1 MSSSDASRKGLEL
14 LKGLI
19 NKLEAKASASQPAA
33 SATSAPSAPTKYVTL
48 SEDASCPEATQEA
61 SAELAV
67 EAQKLGKYRSPVMT
81 LKISDDGKT
90 ARVCLPK
97 AAYRAAEKAL
107 RGKKKNLAVASEDVL
122 NYLLKQVVED
132 EKRCS
137 TLAAD
142 DAAADAACEEL
153 NGQYHSKQFVEA
165 YKAIEQEEEKKSQEE
180 RALRSSTKAVS
191 RQIRKED
198 RRARRRARRRRFAK
212 FQVDDISGS
221 SSDSDSS
228 DSDAD
233 DAAQQVIMF

>member
-1 MSSSDASRKGLEL
+1 MSSSDTSRKGLEL

-48 SEDASCPEATQEA
+48 SKDASCPEETQEA

-67 EAQKLGKYRSPVMT
+67 EAQKLGKYHSPVMT

-107 RGKKKNLAVASEDVL
+107 RGKKNLAVASEDVL
-122 NYLLKQVVED
+122 NHLLKQVVEE

-142 DAAADAACEEL
+142 EAGKDAACEEL
-153 NGQYHSKQFVEA
+153 NGQYHSKKFVAA